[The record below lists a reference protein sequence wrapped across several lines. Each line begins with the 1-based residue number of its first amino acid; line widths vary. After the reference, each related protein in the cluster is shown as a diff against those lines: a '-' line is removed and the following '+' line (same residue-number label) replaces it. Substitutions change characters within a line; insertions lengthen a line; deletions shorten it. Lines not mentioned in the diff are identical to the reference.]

1 MAGVSRI
8 RILLAADRMTAEAQ
22 VAAGEASDAG
32 ALHAA
37 LAAAGVTHGIDEAA
51 TQALGARLRDPQ
63 FAGKETLARGTP
75 PQQGEDGRFEPH
87 FDDAP
92 MPGFRSGDD
101 ALDYRER
108 GFLHPA
114 AQGATLGTLH
124 PPTQG
129 TGGTDCTGKPALPR
143 PTKPFVLRAGA
154 GASVGADGRVTAL
167 RDGVVALANGG
178 IDVLP
183 LFVHKGDITLRT
195 GNLHTHGSLQITGD
209 VGAGFAVEADGDV
222 DVQGCAYN
230 CSVRAGGNVRVGLGV
245 QQGSRIEADGDIR
258 FRHATASTLLA
269 KGAVVAL
276 DELVRC
282 DVVAREVH
290 ATQGRGCV
298 LGGSLRARDKIAV
311 IQAGAD
317 SGAPTLLAAA
327 DLASESAEILRLNTQ
342 LDRAERQAHK
352 AAPRAMGPAR
362 GGKVGREQTAA
373 QDAALREKVALAQ
386 RQREILATATIEVQ
400 GVAHPGVRIRLGAAE
415 RTIEAATRGVRY
427 RWDPDKNAI
436 AEEST

>member
-1 MAGVSRI
+1 MGLVGRI

-22 VAAGEASDAG
+22 VAAGEAGDAG
-32 ALHAA
+32 ALHVA

-51 TQALGARLRDPQ
+51 TQALGVRLRDPQ
-63 FAGKETLARGTP
+63 FVGKETLARGKP

-129 TGGTDCTGKPALPR
+129 AAGTDCTGKPVMPR
-143 PTKPFVLRAGA
+143 PTKPLALRAGA
-154 GASVGADGRVTAL
+154 GASIGDDGRVTAL
-167 RDGVVALANGG
+167 RDGVVAWTNGS

-222 DVQGCAYN
+222 DVQGCAYH
-230 CSVRAGGNVRVGLGV
+230 CSVRAGGNVRVGLGA
-245 QQGSRIEADGDIR
+245 QQGARIEAGGDIR
-258 FRHATASTLLA
+258 CRHATESTLLA

-311 IQAGAD
+311 IQAGAE

-327 DLASESAEILRLNTQ
+327 DLASESAEILRLNSQ
-342 LDRAERQAHK
+342 LDRAERLAHK

-386 RQREILATATIEVQ
+386 RQREILATAAIEVQ
-400 GVAHPGVRIRLGAAE
+400 GVAYPGVRVRMGSSE
-415 RTIEAATRGVRY
+415 RVVEAATRGVRY
-427 RWDPDKNAI
+427 RWDSVSNAI
-436 AEEST
+436 VQEST